1 MAIETI
7 LLPVGPNDDDRVD
20 SLAAAVIDVA
30 GPTGAT
36 VVLAHVFTD
45 DEFESIREQL
55 AEGKGDIIEQRF
67 HGSLDPHVSREEE
80 ADLTPEEVVDRLAV
94 VRDLEEALSGVDVDY
109 EIRGVVGP
117 NRGERI
123 VELAE
128 TVGADLLFVGGRRR
142 SPAGKAVFGST
153 AQEVML
159 SAPCP
164 VTFVRRG

>member
-20 SLAAAVIDVA
+20 LLAEAVIDVA
-30 GPTGAT
+30 GPTGAS

-45 DEFESIREQL
+45 AEFENIREQL
-55 AEGKGDIIEQRF
+55 AEGEGDIIEQRF
-67 HGSLDPHVSREEE
+67 HGSFNPQVSRGEE
-80 ADLTPEEVVDRLAV
+80 ADMTSDEVAERLTV
-94 VRDLEEALSGVDVDY
+94 VRDLENALSAADIDPD
-109 EIRGVVGP
+109 IRGVVGP
-117 NRGERI
+117 DRGERI
-123 VELAE
+123 VDLAGS
-128 TVGADLLFVGGRRR
+128 VGADLVFVGGRRR

-153 AQEVML
+153 AQEVLL

>member
-7 LLPVGPNDDDRVD
+7 LLPVGPNDDNRVD
-20 SLAAAVIDVA
+20 ALAEAVVDVA

-45 DEFESIREQL
+45 KEFEDIREQL
-55 AEGKGDIIEQRF
+55 AEGEGDIIEQRF
-67 HGSLDPHVSREEE
+67 HGSFDPHVSTEGE
-80 ADLTPEEVVDRLAV
+80 ADLTPEQVVERLSV
-94 VRDLEEALSGVDVDY
+94 VRDLETALNDAGVEY
-109 EIRGVVGP
+109 EIRGVVGSD
-117 NRGERI
+117 RGERI

-128 TVGADLLFVGGRRR
+128 SVGADLVFVGGRRR
-142 SPAGKAVFGST
+142 SPTGKAVFGST

-159 SAPCP
+159 SSPAP

>member
-20 SLAAAVIDVA
+20 SLASAVIDVA

-45 DEFESIREQL
+45 DEFENIREQL
-55 AEGKGDIIEQRF
+55 AEGEGDIIEQRF
-67 HGSLDPHVSREEE
+67 HGSFDPHVRRDEE
-80 ADLTPEEVVDRLAV
+80 ADLTPEQVVDRLAV
-94 VRDLEEALSGVDVDY
+94 VRDLENALDGADIEF
-109 EIRGVVGP
+109 EIRGVVGSD
-117 NRGERI
+117 RGERI

-128 TVGADLLFVGGRRR
+128 TVGADLVFVGGRRR

-164 VTFVRRG
+164 VTYVRHG